1 LTPKR
6 ARVCSSATSSS
17 DRADPLREMTRHTTP
32 VGLDAAS
39 AACLTQRSKTFDNAH
54 SVAWFVFHPVATF
67 RERAR

>member
-1 LTPKR
+1 MLECDIVVGPR
-6 ARVCSSATSSS
+6 GPPPRNDAAYH
-17 DRADPLREMTRHTTP
+17 AGGG
-32 VGLDAAS
+32 GLDAAS

>member
-1 LTPKR
+1 
-6 ARVCSSATSSS
+6 
-17 DRADPLREMTRHTTP
+17 
-32 VGLDAAS
+32 LDAAS